1 MAIDVQSYTV
11 GIDAAKRQFD
21 WLKIS
26 LVYDKSNQHN
36 FMYDSYNDE
45 LADVVLGKVKV
56 KYIPNAYS
64 ILNELKFDL
73 ADKDLKYVL
82 HKQFVQYNNSDCR
95 VAPVTDYAHNEIFQ
109 ELRSK
114 SNFPLY
120 STEEYALM

>member
-1 MAIDVQSYTV
+1 MQSYTV

-45 LADVVLGKVKV
+45 LAAVVLGKVKV

-82 HKQFVQYNNSDCR
+82 HKQFVQTTI
-95 VAPVTDYAHNEIFQ
+95 AIA
-109 ELRSK
+109 ELRRLRTMRTMKYSK
-114 SNFPLY
+114 NFEANLIFPY
-120 STEEYALM
+120 IQQKSIH